1 MSAASHD
8 VTATIRIQFYK
19 RACDSGGAT
28 CSSGDAITNA
38 RALLPFAE
46 NAWTTNANTRGGRRF
61 TPRPNRTA
69 ERGRRRLDCTGNPD
83 TVGDLVR

>member
-8 VTATIRIQFYK
+8 VTAAIRIQFYK

-28 CSSGDAITNA
+28 CSSGDAIANA

-46 NAWTTNANTRGGRRF
+46 NA
-61 TPRPNRTA
+61 
-69 ERGRRRLDCTGNPD
+69 
-83 TVGDLVR
+83 